1 MTNDSSFSDIFRTY
15 LKHRIERAL
24 LFITIGLE
32 SVRPTHPS
40 PSLLRSSG
48 CSATSLTRTCR
59 SGLHPAAAAGGGTAE
74 APPRGGGAG
83 RRSVRATPRRR
94 RGRQDRREP
103 AEENRRRLEK
113 QCVAP
118 RGLRPRLLT
127 AVPPGR
133 MRAFHDEMIGRR
145 PAPHDPA
152 RGRTPRTGEAGPT
165 WVAPGET
172 RGGRMTGRRGCVR
185 PARRV
190 ECGSGPPVTGARV
203 SAACSTRVAGR
214 ALLLPTRPTPG
225 SRPGLPMFD
234 PRCGS
239 RREGQTERTGEA
251 TERDSPR
258 RARRAR
264 GISSVID
271 HLAFFIGH
279 CG

>member
-1 MTNDSSFSDIFRTY
+1 MTDDSSFSDIYIEHILTHGF
-15 LKHRIERAL
+15 ERAL

-32 SVRPTHPS
+32 SVRPVHLS

-59 SGLHPAAAAGGGTAE
+59 SGLHSAAAAGGGTAE

-94 RGRQDRREP
+94 RGRRDRREP

-152 RGRTPRTGEAGPT
+152 RGRTPRTGEASPT

-172 RGGRMTGRRGCVR
+172 RGLFHDVASRSD
-185 PARRV
+185 PQS
-190 ECGSGPPVTGARV
+190 GSNVD
-203 SAACSTRVAGR
+203 
-214 ALLLPTRPTPG
+214 PTTVCDR
-225 SRPGLPMFD
+225 
-234 PRCGS
+234 
-239 RREGQTERTGEA
+239 
-251 TERDSPR
+251 
-258 RARRAR
+258 
-264 GISSVID
+264 I
-271 HLAFFIGH
+271 
-279 CG
+279 